1 MIREVELVSYLP
13 EFMQSYKEPVA
24 ALDAQ
29 NPEFQII
36 WNAVDKTLCNQFIS
50 TADEYGI
57 SRFEKILGIYPSDV
71 DTLESRRSRVQS
83 KWFNKIPYTIRVL
96 LEKLKVL
103 CDDTD
108 FSVTYD
114 FDTGYS
120 LKIVTSLVASGQ
132 LQEVKNVIE
141 ELLPC
146 NVYVERYNLLSI
158 NSDGDIFMVGGVTQT
173 QVVEITNQEGEI

>member
-1 MIREVELVSYLP
+1 MIREVDLVSYLP
-13 EFMQSYKEPVA
+13 EFMQGYKEPIA
-24 ALDAQ
+24 ALEAE

-36 WNAVDKTLCNQFIS
+36 WKAVDKVLCNQFIS

-57 SRFEKILGIYPSDV
+57 SRFEEILGIYPSNE

-83 KWFNKIPYTIRVL
+83 KWFIKIPYTIRVL

-103 CDDTD
+103 CGDTD
-108 FSVTYD
+108 FSVTYN
-114 FDTGYS
+114 FDIGYS

-132 LQEVKNVIE
+132 LQEVKNVID

-158 NSDGDIFMVGGVTQT
+158 NSDGSAFIVGGITQT
-173 QVVEITNQEGEI
+173 QIVDIANQEGEL